1 MKKALSIIIVAV
13 ICFTPSFLFSQKK
26 GLKVE
31 IENISLRAPEH
42 YLVNRT
48 QKKMY
53 GFTVKLYNETNNNQV
68 VVSCIKKAMNQEA
81 AIMEASSERSLKP
94 GYEYMIIEKVKSKP
108 LGKYNAKFVEYTN
121 SPLRD
126 YFRGGYYGIID
137 NGYTYVVEYY
147 SADTPEDRQ
156 EVEKILSSLNILK
169 PESRPNF
176 FEVEKEYLVEDVSV
190 KKPEEHADDSKV
202 KEEDSAKE
210 TKIEKSKKESKT
222 QVQEIT
228 HETPKAAPI
237 AEIKDEPKQE
247 KKSFWTKITSI
258 FKKKDKR

>member
-1 MKKALSIIIVAV
+1 MKKVFSIIIVAL

-31 IENISLRAPEH
+31 IENISIKAPEH

-48 QKKMY
+48 QKQMY
-53 GFTVKLYNETNNNQV
+53 GFTIKLYNETNKNQV
-68 VVSCIKKAMNQEA
+68 TISCIKKAMNEEA
-81 AIMEASSERSLKP
+81 AIMEASSEKSLKP

-108 LGKYNAKFVEYTN
+108 LGKYKAKFVEYTN

-137 NGYTYVVEYY
+137 NGYTYIVEYY

-156 EVEKILSSLNILK
+156 EVEKILSSLVILK

-176 FEVEKEYLVEDVSV
+176 FEVEKEYLVEDVTV
-190 KKPEEHADDSKV
+190 KKSATETEETKI
-202 KEEDSAKE
+202 KEEVTSKE
-210 TKIEKSKKESKT
+210 PKIEKSKKESKT

-237 AEIKDEPKQE
+237 AEIKDEPTQE
-247 KKSFWTKITSI
+247 KESFWTKITSI
-258 FKKKDKR
+258 FKKKDKK

>member
-1 MKKALSIIIVAV
+1 MKKTLSILIVAL
-13 ICFTPSFLFSQKK
+13 ICLIPSSLFSQKK

-31 IENISLRAPEH
+31 IENISIKAPEH

-53 GFTVKLYNETNNNQV
+53 GFTIKLYNETNKNQV

-94 GYEYMIIEKVKSKP
+94 GFEYMIIEKVKSKP
-108 LGKYNAKFVEYTN
+108 LGKYKAKFVEYTN

-190 KKPEEHADDSKV
+190 KKPEENADDSKME
-202 KEEDSAKE
+202 EEDSAKE
-210 TKIEKSKKESKT
+210 TKIEKSKKESKP

-228 HETPKAAPI
+228 HETPKEAPI

-258 FKKKDKR
+258 FKKKDKK

>member
-1 MKKALSIIIVAV
+1 
-13 ICFTPSFLFSQKK
+13 
-26 GLKVE
+26 
-31 IENISLRAPEH
+31 
-42 YLVNRT
+42 
-48 QKKMY
+48 
-53 GFTVKLYNETNNNQV
+53 
-68 VVSCIKKAMNQEA
+68 
-81 AIMEASSERSLKP
+81 MEASSERSLKP
-94 GYEYMIIEKVKSKP
+94 GFEYMIIEKVKSKP
-108 LGKYNAKFVEYTN
+108 LGRYNAKFVEYTN